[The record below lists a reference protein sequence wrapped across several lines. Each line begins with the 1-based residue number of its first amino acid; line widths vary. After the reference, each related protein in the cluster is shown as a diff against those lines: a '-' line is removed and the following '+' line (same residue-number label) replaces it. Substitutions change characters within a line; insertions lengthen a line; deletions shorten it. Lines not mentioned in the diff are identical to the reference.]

1 MVKALHIAAITRETA
16 EKRAE
21 AIRSGRIPCLRIY
34 ETREAADEW
43 YGFLNVM
50 DPNRY
55 TVHEISIP
63 AEQQER
69 DAA

>member
-1 MVKALHIAAITRETA
+1 MIYFISALNQETA
-16 EKRAE
+16 EKRVE
-21 AIRSGRIPCLRIY
+21 AIRSGRIPCLPIY
-34 ETREAADEW
+34 ETREAAEAW
-43 YGFLNVM
+43 AAYVNG
-50 DPNRY
+50 PHSSRY

>member
-1 MVKALHIAAITRETA
+1 MILHIAAITRETA

-34 ETREAADEW
+34 ETREAAEAWAASMNAIHTDK
-43 YGFLNVM
+43 
-50 DPNRY
+50 R
-55 TVHEISIP
+55 TVFEISIP

>member
-1 MVKALHIAAITRETA
+1 MTLYIATSTREDA

-21 AIRSGRIPCLRIY
+21 AIRSGRIPCLPIY
-34 ETREAADEW
+34 ETREAAEAWAASMNAIHTDK
-43 YGFLNVM
+43 
-50 DPNRY
+50 R
-55 TVHEISIP
+55 TVFEISIP

>member
-1 MVKALHIAAITRETA
+1 MTLYIATSTREDA

-21 AIRSGRIPCLRIY
+21 AIRAGRIPCLAIY
-34 ETREAADEW
+34 TTREAAEAW
-43 YGFLNVM
+43 AAYVNG
-50 DPNRY
+50 PHSPRY

>member
-1 MVKALHIAAITRETA
+1 MTLYIATSTREDA

-21 AIRSGRIPCLRIY
+21 AIRAGRIPCLAIY
-34 ETREAADEW
+34 ETREAADQW
-43 YGFLNVM
+43 AAYLNG
-50 DPNRY
+50 PHSSRY
-55 TVHEISIP
+55 RVFEISIP

>member
-1 MVKALHIAAITRETA
+1 MIYFISALNQETA

-21 AIRSGRIPCLRIY
+21 AIRSGRIPCLPIY
-34 ETREAADEW
+34 ETREAAEAW
-43 YGFLNVM
+43 AAYVNG
-50 DPNRY
+50 PHSSRY

>member
-1 MVKALHIAAITRETA
+1 MIYYISALNQETA

-34 ETREAADEW
+34 ETREAAEAWAASMNAIHTDK
-43 YGFLNVM
+43 
-50 DPNRY
+50 R
-55 TVHEISIP
+55 TVFEISIP